1 MIIIKK
7 NIKFLCTTVTHTR
20 QEREH
25 NAGLTMNKE
34 IRYQSPHEKKPKWII
49 VCEIKTEL

>member
-34 IRYQSPHEKKPKWII
+34 IRYQSPHEKKPSG
-49 VCEIKTEL
+49 L